1 MLSRVKLVPCTPYF
15 AGSSVQQL
23 GQCHC
28 KRPCAAMSDHE
39 GLRKLL
45 ACIATIP
52 CIALLPFGTDI
63 RSVRMSRE
71 CDDVCS
77 RFPPH
82 ASESTCRACCVAFA
96 RATCA
101 RCVFLQLPHDHA
113 FVGRGQTTRP
123 VTAKSGRSSGHFHD
137 VGNGFATQPRKDT
150 TVWLKGAITQ
160 TCEEMLLGSPHLGHL
175 RRYMPRPS
183 STRTS
188 RSTCRRR
195 WVAQS
200 SSKLRRADD
209 CSVV

>member
-1 MLSRVKLVPCTPYF
+1 MHTAHPTSRVRRCDNWVPLQT
-15 AGSSVQQL
+15 AA
-23 GQCHC
+23 
-28 KRPCAAMSDHE
+28 RPCPIMNAYAQV
-39 GLRKLL
+39 

-63 RSVRMSRE
+63 RSGRMSRE

-101 RCVFLQLPHDHA
+101 KCVFLQLPHDHA

-137 VGNGFATQPRKDT
+137 VGNGFATQPRKEHT
-150 TVWLKGAITQ
+150 TVWLKGAITHQ
-160 TCEEMLLGSPHLGHL
+160 
-175 RRYMPRPS
+175 R
-183 STRTS
+183 
-188 RSTCRRR
+188 
-195 WVAQS
+195 A
-200 SSKLRRADD
+200 SK
-209 CSVV
+209 CSLDLPIWGT

>member
-1 MLSRVKLVPCTPYF
+1 MRRCLFQVPP
-15 AGSSVQQL
+15 A
-23 GQCHC
+23 C
-28 KRPCAAMSDHE
+28 KRVD
-39 GLRKLL
+39 
-45 ACIATIP
+45 
-52 CIALLPFGTDI
+52 
-63 RSVRMSRE
+63 MSRMLRRL
-71 CDDVCS
+71 CTNM
-77 RFPPH
+77 RQ
-82 ASESTCRACCVAFA
+82 
-96 RATCA
+96 
-101 RCVFLQLPHDHA
+101 CVFLQLPHDHA

-160 TCEEMLLGSPHLGHL
+160 ACKEMLLGSPHLGHL

-188 RSTCRRR
+188 RSTCRLR